1 MSLAKNKL
9 LFWGI
14 IIFIIGMIA
23 AIFIPMT
30 TMRGTMADTV
40 TQLNEK
46 YDDEF
51 TMTWTSLDDTP
62 MSDTFIAIVKSNR
75 TGVTYDVV
83 STDGDAVLDYELEN
97 FNTDINNVVE
107 AAIDNSFAL
116 AKTQDGQLDLRV
128 LVTAGVTE
136 PKVQELAEQLKADFA
151 LSSGTIE
158 IIQIDQANFDMATE
172 HISEYYQRSTVAADA
187 FDTYEPIKTS
197 YPMK

>member
-158 IIQIDQANFDMATE
+158 IIQIDQAHFDMATE